1 MQDSQRPLLVTT
13 DGQQL
18 ASQVL
23 LGLQALGA
31 SETCITEAAPF
42 LCLYAYGLCSSTGV
56 YIQPT
61 LSQCVEVRDNL
72 CSLEWT
78 TALNFDI
85 ALPDCNQFP
94 FESQTCI
101 ATNNNTDSVNTTSET
116 TEGEIKILR
125 HHVVLQ

>member
-1 MQDSQRPLLVTT
+1 MTK

-18 ASQVL
+18 ASEVL

-85 ALPDCNQFP
+85 ALPDCNQFA
-94 FESQTCI
+94 FESQTCMVTSNDI
-101 ATNNNTDSVNTTSET
+101 DSVNTSTET
-116 TEGEIKILR
+116 IEGEIKI
-125 HHVVLQ
+125 